1 MCTKLQ
7 IFVLETKVWWK
18 IESESERV
26 NENMELKLRNFKGYL
41 DHQQEMIDQ
50 LESNQEKSN
59 KKIEA
64 FNSKVQNISED
75 LSIQQQSINVI
86 GAKVTESNDDFKNQS
101 KLFTNFKFFIKVLI
115 WSLLNWRETAS
126 KLLRDGDKELG
137 HCQYCQSDG

>member
-26 NENMELKLRNFKGYL
+26 NENMELKLRNLKGYL

-50 LESNQEKSN
+50 LESIQEKSN

-64 FNSKVQNISED
+64 FDSKVQNISED
-75 LSIQQQSINVI
+75 LSIQQQIINVI

-101 KLFTNFKFFIKVLI
+101 KLFTNF
-115 WSLLNWRETAS
+115 
-126 KLLRDGDKELG
+126 
-137 HCQYCQSDG
+137 